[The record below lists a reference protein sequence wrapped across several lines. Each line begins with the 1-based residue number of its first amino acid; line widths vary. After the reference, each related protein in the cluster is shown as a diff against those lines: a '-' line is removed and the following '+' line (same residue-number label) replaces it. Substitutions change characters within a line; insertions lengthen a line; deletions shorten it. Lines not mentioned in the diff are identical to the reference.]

1 MNIKYNYRSTI
12 RAACRY
18 LWKNTFNFSLMSI
31 PTGKLVIIGG
41 AVDLGTNIS
50 ALENIKQPDHLR
62 FFEHGILKRIITE
75 SATENPVVEVVTTA
89 SQIPELVGA
98 EYIKAFN
105 QLDVENVN
113 VLDIRSREDAA
124 NPACLAR
131 IKKADV
137 VMFTGGDQLRLSSIF
152 GGTEFL
158 FILKDRYL
166 HDYLLIAGTSAGA
179 AAASA
184 NMIYRGQSNEAM
196 IKGEVQITAGLGF
209 IDSVIID
216 THFVQR
222 GRIGRLFYA
231 VASNPGIL
239 GIGLGEDAGLL
250 ITEGKTMEAI
260 GSGLTIVVEGR
271 DIIETNIYNV
281 EMGTPVSVENLKVHV
296 MSIYDKF
303 DLQQHKLFINKT
315 AKVLNNHALNIPDN
329 DY

>member
-1 MNIKYNYRSTI
+1 MI
-12 RAACRY
+12 
-18 LWKNTFNFSLMSI
+18 I
-31 PTGKLVIIGG
+31 PKGKLVIIGG

-50 ALENIKQPDHLR
+50 ELESIKKPDHLQ
-62 FFEHGILKRIITE
+62 FFERGILKRIITE
-75 SATENPVVEVVTTA
+75 SAGTENSSVEVITTA
-89 SQIPELVGA
+89 SQIPELVGE

-105 QLDVENVN
+105 QLNVENVN
-113 VLDIRSREDAA
+113 VLDIRSREEAA
-124 NPACLAR
+124 NPEYLER
-131 IKKADV
+131 VTNADV

-158 FILKDRYL
+158 NILKDRYM
-166 HDYLLIAGTSAGA
+166 HEDLLIAGTSAGA

-260 GSGLTIVVEGR
+260 GSGLTIVVDGR
-271 DIIETNIYNV
+271 NIIETNIYNV
-281 EMGTPVSVENLKVHV
+281 ELGMPVSVENLKVHV

-303 DLQQHKLFINKT
+303 DLRQHKLFINKT
-315 AKVLNNHALNIPDN
+315 VKADGFPIDIPDN
-329 DY
+329 N

>member
-1 MNIKYNYRSTI
+1 MI
-12 RAACRY
+12 
-18 LWKNTFNFSLMSI
+18 I
-31 PTGKLVIIGG
+31 PKGKLVIIGG

-50 ALENIKQPDHLR
+50 DAEGLKKPDHLQ
-62 FFEHGILKRIITE
+62 FFERGILKRIITE
-75 SATENPVVEVVTTA
+75 AASKSPVVEVVTTA
-89 SQIPELVGA
+89 SQIPELVGQ

-105 QLDVENVN
+105 QLNVENVN
-113 VLDIRSREDAA
+113 VLDIRSREEAIRPDY
-124 NPACLAR
+124 LER
-131 IKKADV
+131 IKQADV
-137 VMFTGGDQLRLSSIF
+137 VMFTGGDQLRLSAIF

-158 FILKDRYL
+158 AILKERYL
-166 HDYLLIAGTSAGA
+166 DENFVVAGTSAGA

-250 ITEGKTMEAI
+250 ITEGKMMEAI
-260 GSGLTIVVEGR
+260 GSGLTIVVDGR
-271 DIIETNIYNV
+271 NIIETNIYNV
-281 EMGTPVSVENLKVHV
+281 ELGMPVSVENLKVHV

-303 DLQQHKLFINKT
+303 DLRQHKLFINNAVK
-315 AKVLNNHALNIPDN
+315 AIPAELPDN
-329 DY
+329 DL

>member
-1 MNIKYNYRSTI
+1 MI
-12 RAACRY
+12 
-18 LWKNTFNFSLMSI
+18 I
-31 PTGKLVIIGG
+31 PKGKLVIIGG

-50 ALENIKQPDHLR
+50 ESESIKQPDHLQ

-75 SATENPVVEVVTTA
+75 SANTKNSIIEVVTTA
-89 SQIPELVGA
+89 SQIPELVGE

-105 QLDVENVN
+105 QLYIENVN
-113 VLDIRSREDAA
+113 VLDIRSREAAA
-124 NPACLAR
+124 NADYLER

-158 FILKDRYL
+158 SILKNRYL
-166 HDYLLIAGTSAGA
+166 HDDLLIAGTSAGA

-239 GIGLGEDAGLL
+239 GIGLGEDGGLL
-250 ITEGKTMEAI
+250 ITEGVMMEAI
-260 GSGLTIVVEGR
+260 GSGLTIVVDGR
-271 DIIETNIYNV
+271 NIIETNIYDV
-281 EMGTPVSVENLKVHV
+281 ELGMPVSIENLKVHV

-303 DLQQHKLFINKT
+303 DLRKHKLFINKAVRAT
-315 AKVLNNHALNIPDN
+315 SLPVEIPDSDN
-329 DY
+329 